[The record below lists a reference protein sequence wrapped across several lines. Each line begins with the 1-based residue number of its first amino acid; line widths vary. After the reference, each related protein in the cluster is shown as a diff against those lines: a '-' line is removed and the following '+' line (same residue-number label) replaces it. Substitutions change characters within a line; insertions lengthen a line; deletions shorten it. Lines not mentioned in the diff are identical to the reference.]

1 VSVGARSAEGFVL
14 AGGQSTRMGRD
25 KATLLYEGQPLIVRS
40 VDRLTS
46 LGLRVRIAGSR
57 PDLAEYADVVE
68 DRHPGCGPLSG
79 LEAALAASDAEL
91 NVFTAVDLPH
101 LPAMFLDWMIWRAE
115 HTGALGTIPMLA
127 GRPQPLCAV
136 YHRML
141 HAGLARALRA
151 DDCKVMH
158 AVERAAKGAVDAFSM
173 ERVVASRW
181 DWSANLPVQ
190 RWFENL
196 NTPSDLKLVER
207 TSAR

>member
-1 VSVGARSAEGFVL
+1 VTVAGRSAEGFVL

-25 KATLLYEGQPLIVRS
+25 KATLLFEGQTLIARA

-57 PDLAEYADVVE
+57 PDLAEYADVVD

-115 HTGALGTIPMLA
+115 HTGALATIPTLA

-151 DDCKVMH
+151 GDCKVMH
-158 AVERAAKGAVDAFSM
+158 AVENAAKGAVDAFSM
-173 ERVVASRW
+173 ERLAASRW
-181 DWSANLPVQ
+181 DCSPNLPVQ

-196 NTPSDLKLVER
+196 NTPADLAMVAQTLTR
-207 TSAR
+207 